1 MARLNTIADGQPFT
15 YQLLNGIIEAINNIK
30 IPEGDDGAD
39 EELVKI
45 VGPGLDPKNK
55 PMIVFGRE
63 DVSISGNET
72 GANGSITFGKD
83 NGKGQK
89 ANFNNENPIVV
100 ASIVDAESGGGVPIG
115 YLTIT
120 SVTNSEFKYR
130 IKLIRKREKVTP
142 LQINYVA
149 FGVTSK

>member
-1 MARLNTIADGQPFT
+1 MARLNTISDGQPFT
-15 YQLLNGIIEAINNIK
+15 YQLLNDIIQAINNIK

-45 VGPGLDPKNK
+45 VGPDLDAKNK
-55 PMIVFGRE
+55 PMIVFGKQ
-63 DVSISGNET
+63 DVNISGNET
-72 GANGSITFGKD
+72 GANGSITFGKEPGAK
-83 NGKGQK
+83 GKN
-89 ANFNNENPIVV
+89 ANFNGNPVVV
-100 ASIVDAESGGGVPIG
+100 ASIVDAESDGGTPIG

-120 SVTNSEFKYR
+120 SITNSDFKYR

-142 LQINYVA
+142 LRINYVA